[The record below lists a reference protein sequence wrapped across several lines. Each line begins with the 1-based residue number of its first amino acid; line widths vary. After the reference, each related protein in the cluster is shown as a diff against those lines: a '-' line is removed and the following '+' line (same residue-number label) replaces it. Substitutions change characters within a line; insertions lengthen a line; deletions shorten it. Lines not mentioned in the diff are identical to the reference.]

1 MVISIQCTL
10 QLPDDRKAK
19 RRVQEVI
26 KKRKASEETIEEAW
40 ERILQ
45 MKNSETD
52 KRRLGEV
59 KDAMGRGAIGRHP
72 AAIGRRFSKAEAL
85 RLWRELQEQR
95 REQKLVE
102 LVENTP
108 NNYILVNNSQSLRWM
123 IFDIKEADLIAV
135 DCETFGDKPGDALDP
150 WNGYMAG
157 FSVSTESY
165 HYYVP
170 LNHIEPTNL
179 TEQEI
184 IKTVKKPLEQVKT
197 VMHNASFD
205 CKWFWLKYG
214 INLIDNLYAD
224 TRIMAMAF
232 DENRSHRLKDLVTD
246 WLREPSDNFDELF
259 GKTQFNEV
267 PLNVALV
274 YAAGDMEKTLK
285 LYHWIKQW
293 YDKRDDLK
301 RIKRLVF
308 DIEMPVCREFIKAD
322 LRGIKFDTERAHGL
336 DAELAKEESQL
347 QQDIYKLLGDKIN
360 LNSPAQLKEK
370 LFRELRLPD
379 YDKGSTG
386 VKTLKK
392 LKSIHPVIPKI
403 LEYREVGKLRQA
415 FTSKLPGEVRQDN
428 KIHPWFNTWGA
439 ATGRFTCNSPNLQQ
453 IPAKRSEVRKLFCAN
468 GKDRILVSADYSQI
482 EIRCL
487 AHLANEQVLIKA
499 IEAGRD
505 VHSTTAA
512 MISGGKAS
520 YDDVERDREKEGT
533 LGWRLR
539 NQAKVV
545 NFGLIYGMSAK
556 GLAATLEI
564 TQAEAELLMKN
575 YFEGYPGIKGYMDIQ
590 KKMAR
595 NKGYVLDIFG
605 RKRRLRNAF
614 RTQDYWRKLAAERQ
628 AGNFPIQSSAGS
640 ILKKAVVDLI
650 KILPQMD
657 VKILLQVHDELIFDC
672 PKDITVEELT
682 LIKTTMENAVKLK
695 VPVKADID
703 IYPERWAEKVSWEE
717 WFGK

>member
-1 MVISIQCTL
+1 
-10 QLPDDRKAK
+10 
-19 RRVQEVI
+19 
-26 KKRKASEETIEEAW
+26 
-40 ERILQ
+40 
-45 MKNSETD
+45 MKNTEADTG
-52 KRRLGEV
+52 RLQAV
-59 KDAMGRGAIGRHP
+59 KGAMARGVIGRHP
-72 AAIGRRFSKAEAL
+72 DALKKRFSKAEAL
-85 RLWRELQEQR
+85 RLWRELQEQQK
-95 REQKLVE
+95 EQKLVE
-102 LVENTP
+102 LVANTP
-108 NNYILVNNSQSLRWM
+108 SNYVLVKDTETLQKMIDDINSA
-123 IFDIKEADLIAV
+123 ELIAV
-135 DCETFGDKPGDALDP
+135 DCETYGDKPGDALDP
-150 WNGYMAG
+150 WKGNMAG
-157 FSVSTESY
+157 FSISTNDR

-170 LNHIEPTNL
+170 LNHLEQMEL
-179 TEQEI
+179 TEQEV
-184 IKTVKKPLEQVKT
+184 IKTVKKPLEQTKT
-197 VMHNASFD
+197 VMHNAPFD

-214 INLIDNLYAD
+214 INLIDGLHAD

-267 PLNVALV
+267 PLNVALI
-274 YAAGDMEKTLK
+274 YAAGDTEKTLK
-285 LYHWIKQW
+285 LYRWIKHW
-293 YDKRDDLK
+293 YNKRDDLK
-301 RIKRLVF
+301 RLGRLVF

-322 LRGIKFDTERAHGL
+322 LRGIKFDTEKAHEL
-336 DAELAKEESQL
+336 DAELAQEENELVS
-347 QQDIYKLLGDKIN
+347 DIYKLLGGEIN
-360 LNSPAQLKEK
+360 LNSPLQLKEK
-370 LFRELRLPD
+370 LFKELKLPD

-564 TQAEAELLMKN
+564 TQVEAELLMKN

-605 RKRRLRNAF
+605 RKRRLRNEF
-614 RTQDYWRKLAAERQ
+614 NQRDFWKGLAAERQ
-628 AGNFPIQSSAGS
+628 AGNFPIQASAGS
-640 ILKKAVVDLI
+640 ILKKAIVDLLE
-650 KILPQMD
+650 ILPGMD

-672 PKDITVEELT
+672 PKDITAEELT